1 MNKFKHSSV
10 TNIVEV
16 TSNGASAKVKLK
28 ESLVLNRVGSNR
40 L

>member
-1 MNKFKHSSV
+1 MNKFNNSSV
-10 TNIVEV
+10 ANIGKV

-28 ESLVLNRVGSNR
+28 ESLVFNRVGSNR

>member
-1 MNKFKHSSV
+1 MNKFKPNSI
-10 TNIVEV
+10 TNIGKV